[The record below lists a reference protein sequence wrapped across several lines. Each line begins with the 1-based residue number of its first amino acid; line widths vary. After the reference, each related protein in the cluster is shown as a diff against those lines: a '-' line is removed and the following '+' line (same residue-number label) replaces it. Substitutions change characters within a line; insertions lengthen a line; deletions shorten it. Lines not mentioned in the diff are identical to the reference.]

1 MNLPVLNVGIAAILI
16 RPLLPAAEDLLDI
29 TVRVALA
36 ILLGWIAQRL
46 IFLLIGRIEAW
57 ASRTAKGG
65 GQAQHRAQTLV
76 QILRNVTTTIIVI
89 VVVARIIDVIGWDV
103 RPLLAGAGLIG
114 VVLGFGA
121 QTLVR
126 DIIAGIFILAEDQ
139 FVVGDVIEVNGRAAT
154 VEALSV
160 RSTTLRDFNG
170 RLYYVPNGEM
180 KIVINHSRGWHR
192 LAVDVPLAADQDVER
207 AIALCEKAAEAM
219 NNDASWRTRLLD
231 PVEVWGIETVS
242 VNEVHVRLVVRANP
256 GPDAGEAARELRRRI
271 LTAFVAARLRVAA
284 QRDITIQPV
293 TAAVRPGDP
302 PPAPGDINPA
312 AVSPS

>member
-1 MNLPVLNVGIAAILI
+1 MRFAVILI
-16 RPLLPAAEDLLDI
+16 KPLLPAAEDLLDI

-36 ILLGWIAQRL
+36 ILLGWVAQRL
-46 IFLLIGRIEAW
+46 AFLLIGRIEAW
-57 ASRTAKGG
+57 AARTGKAGA
-65 GQAQHRAQTLV
+65 QAQHRAQTLV

-89 VVVARIIDVIGWDV
+89 VVVARVIDVIGWDV

-180 KIVINHSRGWHR
+180 KIVVNHSRGWHR
-192 LAVDVPLAADQDVER
+192 LAVDVPIAADQDVER
-207 AIALCEKAAEAM
+207 ALDVCEKVADAL
-219 NNDASWRTRLLD
+219 NNDAAWRTRLLD
-231 PVEVWGIETVS
+231 PVEVWGIETLG
-242 VNEVHVRLVVRANP
+242 VNEAQTRLVVRANP
-256 GPDAGEAARELRRRI
+256 GPDASEAARELRRRI
-271 LTAFVAARLRVAA
+271 LAAFASARLRVAA
-284 QRDITIQPV
+284 RRDITIQPV
-293 TAAVRPGDP
+293 TAERPGA
-302 PPAPGDINPA
+302 APGDINPA
-312 AVSPS
+312 PWPQS